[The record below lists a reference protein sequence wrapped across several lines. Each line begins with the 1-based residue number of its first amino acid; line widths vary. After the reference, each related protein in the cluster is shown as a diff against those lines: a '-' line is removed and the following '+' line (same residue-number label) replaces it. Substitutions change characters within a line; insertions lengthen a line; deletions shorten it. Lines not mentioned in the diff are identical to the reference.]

1 MAKSPKRPSVPGGKS
16 GSRSGATGGPSTSAG
31 LNFQVELAM
40 IEVLDLMS
48 RALVTTVDDAV
59 FSLEPRVL
67 HSVSVE
73 TRWDVG
79 KDWDA
84 VTEIKLAPT
93 RKDVVE
99 WLERIGATTNSP
111 RVLQFRLLHGRGS
124 VPLMDTIA
132 ALRRLAQEASGDE
145 GRLRELAAFEGI
157 DGAEEVFSLLGAA
170 PDDKLLRTTILPY
183 DRERLEADITR
194 VARYLVGEPRRQ
206 QLCDL
211 LFRKL
216 HKGVEHRISF
226 HISNLI
232 KEVEAEGIKFLEL
245 PVDYP
250 SDLPAHVSAAVFLLQ
265 CCERGLP
272 LTVVSAGA
280 SCSEAELQLAFAPYM
295 ERGILAFENDLVTL
309 HPFKP
314 RRLHAQASTLA
325 AAALPSLVEFI
336 RANRKS
342 AIGWSQV
349 PSALALARLC
359 GRQHREIVAGL
370 FRKLDKLLKR
380 TGNKR
385 FVLEVAD
392 LSIAAARAADHSEEV
407 TRSEAVA
414 LVCGRSW
421 VYQRRGRLKEARV
434 EGEKSLEIGEA
445 IGWKRNTAFCLKCI
459 GRLFRLEAEEH
470 RRTGTEVEAR
480 KCLAQSVDRL
490 KRAIACFTDN
500 ADEIGTDAS
509 TEVGDCQSLL
519 ARTYLE
525 AGETQQAWAAARE
538 AAKLIEDELSK
549 DYADLQ
555 IVLGDL
561 EFIGRNVD
569 AAVSFYKAAI
579 RVADTADAEKS
590 EIAARAWFRMGIAT
604 KSNSCL
610 DKAADI
616 WTSLDED
623 ENVAIANW
631 HKVLLNDG
639 LSAGTIKILER
650 EHPAVRVEAVRL
662 HKERVKSAGAARGR
676 RAEAP
681 VGYWIA
687 QVQQAKHNVTVQHK
701 DW

>member
-1 MAKSPKRPSVPGGKS
+1 MAKKRPSVPASKS

-31 LNFQVELAM
+31 INFQVELAM
-40 IEVLDLMS
+40 IEVLDLLS

-67 HSVSVE
+67 HSASVE

-79 KDWDA
+79 KDWDTVA
-84 VTEIKLAPT
+84 EIKLSPT
-93 RKDVVE
+93 RKDIVE
-99 WLERIGATTNSP
+99 WLKRIGETTGSP
-111 RVLQFRLLHGRGS
+111 RVLQFRLLYGRGS

-145 GRLRELAAFEGI
+145 RRFRELAAFERIG
-157 DGAEEVFSLLGAA
+157 DAEEVFNLLGAA

-183 DRERLEADITR
+183 DRDRLEADIAR
-194 VARYLVGEPRRQ
+194 AARYLVGEPSRQ
-206 QLCDL
+206 RLYDL

-216 HKGVEHRISF
+216 HKGVENRISF
-226 HISNLI
+226 RISDLI
-232 KEVEAEGIKFLEL
+232 KEVEAAGIKLLEL
-245 PVDYP
+245 PADYP
-250 SDLPAHVSAAVFLLQ
+250 SDLPALVSAAVFLLQ
-265 CCERGLP
+265 SCERGLP
-272 LTVVSAGA
+272 LTVVSTGA
-280 SCSEAELQLAFAPYM
+280 SCSEAELQLAAAPYL
-295 ERGILAFENDLVTL
+295 ERGIFAFENDLVTL

-314 RRLHAQASTLA
+314 HRVHAQAAELA
-325 AAALPSLVEFI
+325 AAALPSLVKFI
-336 RANRKS
+336 RANRTS

-349 PSALALARLC
+349 PSAVALAKIC
-359 GRQHREIVAGL
+359 GHQHREIVAEL

-392 LSIAAARAADHSEEV
+392 LSIAAARSADRSEEV
-407 TRSEAVA
+407 TRAEAVA

-421 VYQRRGRLKEARV
+421 VYQRRGRLREARA
-434 EGEKSLEIGEA
+434 EGEKSLEIGEG
-445 IGWKRNTAFCLKCI
+445 IGWKRNTAFCHKCI
-459 GRLFRLEAEEH
+459 GRLFRMEAEEH
-470 RRTGTEVEAR
+470 RRSGNEVEAR
-480 KCLAQSVDRL
+480 NCLAQSVDRL
-490 KRAIACFTDN
+490 QKAITCFTDN
-500 ADEIGTDAS
+500 ADEIGQDAL

-525 AGETQQAWAAARE
+525 AGETQKAWAAARE

-549 DYADLQ
+549 DFADLQ

-569 AAVSFYKAAI
+569 AAVSFYEAAI

-604 KSNSCL
+604 NSNSCL

-639 LSAGTIKILER
+639 LSKDTIEILDR

-662 HKERVKSAGAARGR
+662 HKERVKSAGGARGR

-681 VGYWIA
+681 ATYWMA
-687 QVQQAKHNVTVQHK
+687 QIQNAKRNVTIRHK